1 MFIPQK
7 RFALV
12 ITNNLS
18 RCCERLKTPQKESD
32 TMTWRGSPNRL
43 YQSHRITNVP
53 FKQVRVTKR
62 ITKDVLRPGIRYR
75 ISTNDLLTI
84 SS

>member
-62 ITKDVLRPGIRYR
+62 ITKNDGRYGLHDR
-75 ISTNDLLTI
+75 TPTNDLLTI